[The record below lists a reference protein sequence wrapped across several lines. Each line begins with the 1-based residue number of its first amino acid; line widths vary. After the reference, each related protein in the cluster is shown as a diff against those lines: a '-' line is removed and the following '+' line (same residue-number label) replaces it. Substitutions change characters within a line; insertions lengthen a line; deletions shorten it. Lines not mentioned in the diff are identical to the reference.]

1 MSGQLFPESL
11 ANQVPSTPLV
21 CAASPSRDVTML
33 PLRQIRRLLLM
44 LLPLML
50 AMLVWLGVVLFRA
63 AAHTGN
69 GEAWAV
75 AWMLAFVVGL
85 PVTLVAL
92 AIAGAVQGHAG
103 VSTIVPFAGEK
114 IPGAGQ

>member
-1 MSGQLFPESL
+1 M
-11 ANQVPSTPLV
+11 
-21 CAASPSRDVTML
+21 TML
-33 PLRQIRRLLLM
+33 PLRQIHQFRRILLV

-50 AMLVWLGVVLFRA
+50 AMPVGLGVLLFRA

-92 AIAGAVQGHAG
+92 AIAGAMQGHAR
-103 VSTIVPFAGEK
+103 VSRIVPFTGGK
-114 IPGAGQ
+114 IPEVGQ

>member
-1 MSGQLFPESL
+1 M
-11 ANQVPSTPLV
+11 
-21 CAASPSRDVTML
+21 TML
-33 PLRQIRRLLLM
+33 SLRQIRRILLM

-50 AMLVWLGVVLFRA
+50 AMPVGLGVLLFRA

-92 AIAGAVQGHAG
+92 AIAGALQGHAG
-103 VSTIVPFAGEK
+103 ASRIVPFTGEK
-114 IPGAGQ
+114 IPRVGQ

>member
-1 MSGQLFPESL
+1 M
-11 ANQVPSTPLV
+11 
-21 CAASPSRDVTML
+21 TML
-33 PLRQIRRLLLM
+33 SLRQIRRILLM

-50 AMLVWLGVVLFRA
+50 AMPVGLGVLLFRA
-63 AAHTGN
+63 AAHAGN

-92 AIAGAVQGHAG
+92 AIAGAMQGHAG
-103 VSTIVPFAGEK
+103 ISTIVPFTGENFPETGK
-114 IPGAGQ
+114 

>member
-1 MSGQLFPESL
+1 M
-11 ANQVPSTPLV
+11 
-21 CAASPSRDVTML
+21 TML
-33 PLRQIRRLLLM
+33 PLRQIRRILLM

-50 AMLVWLGVVLFRA
+50 AMPVGLGVLLFRA

-69 GEAWAV
+69 GEALAV

-92 AIAGAVQGHAG
+92 AIAGALQGHAG
-103 VSTIVPFAGEK
+103 ASRIVPFTGDK
-114 IPGAGQ
+114 IPRAGQ

>member
-1 MSGQLFPESL
+1 M
-11 ANQVPSTPLV
+11 
-21 CAASPSRDVTML
+21 TML
-33 PLRQIRRLLLM
+33 PLRQIRRILLM

-50 AMLVWLGVVLFRA
+50 AMPVGLGVLLFRA
-63 AAHTGN
+63 AAHAGN

-92 AIAGAVQGHAG
+92 AIAGALQGHAG
-103 VSTIVPFAGEK
+103 ASRIVPFTGEK
-114 IPGAGQ
+114 IPRVGQ